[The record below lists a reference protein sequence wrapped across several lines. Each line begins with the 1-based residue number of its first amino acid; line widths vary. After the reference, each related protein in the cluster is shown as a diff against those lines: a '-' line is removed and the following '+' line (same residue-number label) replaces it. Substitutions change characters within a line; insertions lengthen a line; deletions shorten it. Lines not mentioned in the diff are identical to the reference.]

1 MESNFTA
8 GIIIGIIIGIVGVN
22 LFATSQNSSVTVPQV
37 KTRTIVVPNSGYNY
51 DYNDYSER
59 DDYDYESRALH
70 VRPY

>member
-51 DYNDYSER
+51 DYNDYSEC